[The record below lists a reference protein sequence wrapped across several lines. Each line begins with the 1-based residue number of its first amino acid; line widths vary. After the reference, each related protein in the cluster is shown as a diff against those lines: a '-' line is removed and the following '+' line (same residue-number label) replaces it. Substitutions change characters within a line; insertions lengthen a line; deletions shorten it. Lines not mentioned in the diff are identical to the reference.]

1 MKLKVLLPLIVL
13 LIALVP
19 TGAFALHPPSNSNLL
34 IDMYVF
40 DDAIVTGDSL
50 YIGRYDIQYSTATI
64 PKHPSNEVD
73 STPETLPINNVFSG
87 EIVDMTTNSSGQI
100 TSQSSL
106 GSATLKG
113 LDQHPNHGYGGGLW
127 ALYFE
132 TKPGMSGDTR
142 YGCMV
147 PQPTPPD
154 GVPAGSQKC
163 ISSMSNLTSST
174 DLQNR
179 LVDIFQEL
187 EVEWNVI
194 EKQQTTNECSGTNNC
209 IDLITASTDNV
220 RRFTATGEAY
230 IIEVIPM
237 IQEIVPD
244 MFTTNVSKP
253 SPLKESYNVDT
264 SDMNNYF
271 AGTTLDKDPSS
282 GSALVVLSQ
291 KTGIPVIIF
300 GTAAVMLVAMSIA
313 WACIMATG
321 RSEIGMFAAIVVM
334 SFGGF
339 TGLVS
344 FAVVAIMAMVGALAL
359 GYVFFYK
366 SSTS

>member
-1 MKLKVLLPLIVL
+1 MKLKILLPLIVL

-19 TGAFALHPPSNSNLL
+19 TGAFALHPPSNNNLL
-34 IDMYVF
+34 IDAYEF
-40 DDAIVTGDSL
+40 DDAITTGDVL
-50 YIGRYDIQYSTATI
+50 YIGRYDVQYSTATI
-64 PKHPSNEVD
+64 PRHPTNEVD
-73 STPETLPINNVFSG
+73 SVLEILPIGDVFSG
-87 EIVDMTTNSSGQI
+87 EIVDIVTDSSGQI
-100 TSQSSL
+100 TSSSSL
-106 GSATLKG
+106 GSATIKG

-132 TKPGMSGDTR
+132 TKPVVTPVR
-142 YGCMV
+142 NACMV

-154 GVPAGSQKC
+154 GIPAGTQKC
-163 ISSMSNLTSST
+163 VASFTTLISTT

-179 LVDIFQEL
+179 LIEIFQEL

-209 IDLITASTDNV
+209 IDLIAAATDNV
-220 RRFTATGEAY
+220 RRFTPTGEAY
-230 IIEVIPM
+230 IVEVIPLIREM
-237 IQEIVPD
+237 VPD
-244 MFTTNVSKP
+244 MFTTTVTNP
-253 SPLKESYNVDT
+253 TTLNESYDIDT
-264 SDMNNYF
+264 ADMNNYF
-271 AGTTLDKDPSS
+271 AGTTLDKDPGS
-282 GSALVVLSQ
+282 GSALVVLSN

-300 GTAAVMLVAMSIA
+300 GTTIVMLVAMAIA
-313 WACIMATG
+313 WASIMATG
-321 RSEIGMFAAIVVM
+321 RSEIGMFVAIIVM